1 MKIENQKKN
10 WKETGN
16 DDDKNDKTCIEIY
29 IQLSRKTFY
38 FLPKKSKSII
48 FPDSVKKKLH
58 NIILRKFC
66 LKKYLKPNYTIYIS
80 LYSTLGGPVVP
91 LE

>member
-16 DDDKNDKTCIEIY
+16 YDDKNDKTCIEIY

-38 FLPKKSKSII
+38 FLPKKSKLII
-48 FPDSVKKKLH
+48 SPDSVKKMH
-58 NIILRKFC
+58 NIIPRKFC
-66 LKKYLKPNYTIYIS
+66 LKKDLKPNYTIYIS